1 MIKKILN
8 SIWDF
13 LIDLGEYRYEVIK
26 SYGFQAW
33 Y

>member
-8 SIWDF
+8 TIWDF

-26 SYGFQAW
+26 SHGYKAW